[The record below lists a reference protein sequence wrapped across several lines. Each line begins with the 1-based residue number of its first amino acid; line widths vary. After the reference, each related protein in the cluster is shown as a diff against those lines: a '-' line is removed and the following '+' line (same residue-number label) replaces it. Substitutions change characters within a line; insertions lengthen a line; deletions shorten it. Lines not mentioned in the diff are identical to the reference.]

1 MRAAA
6 SGRRSASPHVMAPR
20 RRPAGT
26 AQLLNGRFFHAKN
39 CVLQSFQSI
48 SRLSKAFPP
57 HFPQTFPPKFPQPG
71 PNKSLR
77 QVSLRIYIRTAHHFN
92 TWKFCRSRMVILHL
106 LFQQDHCVSFKPNM
120 SMRALECQSSCHGCG
135 CGCVA
140 WLPAAAATFLVS
152 LSWLRSSQH
161 DFLHSFATMVLI
173 FRPHEGD
180 CAAGKDLFSATNAE
194 LSPPGPWPLRPA
206 LWLQTSL

>member
-1 MRAAA
+1 MATPFMQRMRFTAFSIDFKAFQ
-6 SGRRSASPHVMAPR
+6 GLSPH
-20 RRPAGT
+20 
-26 AQLLNGRFFHAKN
+26 FH
-39 CVLQSFQSI
+39 
-48 SRLSKAFPP
+48 
-57 HFPQTFPPKFPQPG
+57 QTFHRKIPQPG

-140 WLPAAAATFLVS
+140 WLPAAACSQGDQATSTPGGSRGKSQKEPGGQQETEGARISYFGGQILARFLS
-152 LSWLRSSQH
+152 FCWRN
-161 DFLHSFATMVLI
+161 HSGTQGGQEVTIPF
-173 FRPHEGD
+173 
-180 CAAGKDLFSATNAE
+180 
-194 LSPPGPWPLRPA
+194 
-206 LWLQTSL
+206 